1 MRTSGANALG
11 YTTLRLQTVR
21 GPGSGMS
28 GLKTVSRTLLEEPV
42 RRSLFRILRENA
54 LCSMSTVATGNRAHI
69 NTAYF
74 CYSRA
79 LELFFLSDPG
89 SLHSRSLAKNPSMAM
104 TIFRSAQSWGRPDR
118 GAQLFGTCREAK
130 GPHARNAE
138 RLYGE
143 RFPPYARTLEGRTS
157 EARRQAEQLRSYRFY
172 RFVPTRVK
180 ILDERVFGGGVFV
193 VASVPRR
200 RSR

>member
-1 MRTSGANALG
+1 MDR
-11 YTTLRLQTVR
+11 V
-21 GPGSGMS
+21 SGMS
-28 GLKTVSRTLLEEPV
+28 GQETVSRILLEEPV
-42 RRSLFRILRENA
+42 RRSLFRILRENV
-54 LCSMSTVATGNRAHI
+54 LCSMATVATGNRAHI

-89 SLHSRSLAKNPSMAM
+89 SLHCRNLAEHPSMAM
-104 TIFRSAQSWGRPDR
+104 TIFRSAQAWGNPDR
-118 GAQLFGTCREAK
+118 GVQLFGTCREAK

-143 RFPPYARTLEGRTS
+143 RFPPYMKTSAGRNP
-157 EARRQAEQLRSYRFY
+157 EDRRQGEQLRSYRFY

-180 ILDERVFGGGVFV
+180 ILDERVFGGGVFA
-193 VASVPRR
+193 VASVPRL